1 MRPID
6 ADALIKWLNDTYCDT
21 SKILWNY
28 NHHVMAMDMIEIIE
42 NYPTIEERNCG
53 AKMDEKDG
61 RGGKRMISESIK
73 ICIAEREKIIEMIA
87 ERVVARKNAN
97 GDMQKSTF
105 LAEIKELHEKADMY
119 LMVLSDL
126 TSHSENHTEVT
137 QEKEVQQE
145 QKAPEKEV
153 PAPKRRITRRASR

>member
-1 MRPID
+1 
-6 ADALIKWLNDTYCDT
+6 
-21 SKILWNY
+21 
-28 NHHVMAMDMIEIIE
+28 MINE
-42 NYPTIEERNCG
+42 
-53 AKMDEKDG
+53 A
-61 RGGKRMISESIK
+61 IK

-87 ERVVARKNAN
+87 GRIVARKNAN

-137 QEKEVQQE
+137 QEKEAQQE
-145 QKAPEKEV
+145 EKAPEKEV
-153 PAPKRRITRRASR
+153 PAPKRRVTKRTVKTAETEAQK

>member
-1 MRPID
+1 
-6 ADALIKWLNDTYCDT
+6 
-21 SKILWNY
+21 
-28 NHHVMAMDMIEIIE
+28 MINE
-42 NYPTIEERNCG
+42 
-53 AKMDEKDG
+53 A
-61 RGGKRMISESIK
+61 IK

-87 ERVVARKNAN
+87 GRVVARKNAN

-137 QEKEVQQE
+137 QEKEAQQE
-145 QKAPEKEV
+145 EKAPEKEV
-153 PAPKRRITRRASR
+153 PAPKRRVTKRTVKTAETEAQK